1 MEKLMAIAAAAL
13 LTVSVEVSAADVVT
27 VKWDKG
33 GANRTVVAFD
43 LTRRAVVWDTI
54 PCRTGNFAEKTSG
67 GILVGC
73 DDSNV
78 VMLDPATGNVLWRRD
93 LAMQEPDVSKRE
105 KRPFR
110 EIQVN
115 RFHGERPDGFFLSSS
130 DEVYLLIGKKG
141 EYLMRCDRDG
151 CTASPKAHREESKK

>member
-1 MEKLMAIAAAAL
+1 MKKMMAMAVTAL
-13 LTVSVEVSAADVVT
+13 LTIPAAVNAADIVI

-33 GANRTVVAFD
+33 GSNRTIVAFD
-43 LTRRAVVWDTI
+43 LSKRAVVWDTI

-93 LAMQEPDVSKRE
+93 VAMREPDERKRE

-110 EIQVN
+110 EFQVN
-115 RFHGERPDGFFLSSS
+115 RFHGERPDGFFVSSS
-130 DEVYLLIGKKG
+130 DEVYLLIGRKG
-141 EYLMRCDRDG
+141 EYLMRCDREG
-151 CTASPKAHREESKK
+151 CTASPGADREESKR